1 MELKEGMIIEC
12 RRFTIQTK
20 DKRKVRQNVKKIG
33 GRLVSIL
40 VSAIIICLLTIIALY
55 LSIKL
60 DCVNGEKEYYKKEN
74 ERLQEKNRDLCMK
87 VAKYI
92 SKGR

>member
-1 MELKEGMIIEC
+1 M
-12 RRFTIQTK
+12 
-20 DKRKVRQNVKKIG
+20 
-33 GRLVSIL
+33 SIL
-40 VSAIIICLLTIIALY
+40 VSAIIICLLIIIALY

-60 DCVNGEKEYYKKEN
+60 DYANGEIEFYKKEN

>member
-1 MELKEGMIIEC
+1 M
-12 RRFTIQTK
+12 
-20 DKRKVRQNVKKIG
+20 
-33 GRLVSIL
+33 SIL
-40 VSAIIICLLTIIALY
+40 ISAIIICLLIIIALY

-60 DCVNGEKEYYKKEN
+60 DYANGEIEFYKKEN

-87 VAKYI
+87 VAEYI

>member
-1 MELKEGMIIEC
+1 MSILISAII
-12 RRFTIQTK
+12 
-20 DKRKVRQNVKKIG
+20 
-33 GRLVSIL
+33 VSIL
-40 VSAIIICLLTIIALY
+40 IIMAFY

-60 DCVNGEKEYYKKEN
+60 DYANGEIEYYKKEN

>member
-1 MELKEGMIIEC
+1 MLA
-12 RRFTIQTK
+12 
-20 DKRKVRQNVKKIG
+20 
-33 GRLVSIL
+33 L
-40 VSAIIICLLTIIALY
+40 VSAIIVCILIIMTFY

-60 DCVNGEKEYYKKEN
+60 DYANGEIEFYKKEN

>member
-1 MELKEGMIIEC
+1 MLA
-12 RRFTIQTK
+12 
-20 DKRKVRQNVKKIG
+20 
-33 GRLVSIL
+33 L
-40 VSAIIICLLTIIALY
+40 VSAIIVSILIIMTFY

-60 DCVNGEKEYYKKEN
+60 DYANGEKEYYKKEN
-74 ERLQEKNRDLCMK
+74 ERLQEKNRELCIK

>member
-1 MELKEGMIIEC
+1 M
-12 RRFTIQTK
+12 
-20 DKRKVRQNVKKIG
+20 
-33 GRLVSIL
+33 SIL
-40 VSAIIICLLTIIALY
+40 VSAIIICLLIIMAFY

-60 DCVNGEKEYYKKEN
+60 DYANGEIEFYKKEN

-87 VAKYI
+87 VARYI

>member
-1 MELKEGMIIEC
+1 M
-12 RRFTIQTK
+12 
-20 DKRKVRQNVKKIG
+20 
-33 GRLVSIL
+33 
-40 VSAIIICLLTIIALY
+40 ALY

-60 DCVNGEKEYYKKEN
+60 DYANAEIEFYKKEN

-87 VAKYI
+87 VARYI

>member
-1 MELKEGMIIEC
+1 MLA
-12 RRFTIQTK
+12 
-20 DKRKVRQNVKKIG
+20 
-33 GRLVSIL
+33 LVS
-40 VSAIIICLLTIIALY
+40 TIIVSVLIIMTFY

-60 DCVNGEKEYYKKEN
+60 DYANGEIEFYKKEN
-74 ERLQEKNRDLCMK
+74 KRLQEKNRDLCIK

>member
-1 MELKEGMIIEC
+1 MLA
-12 RRFTIQTK
+12 
-20 DKRKVRQNVKKIG
+20 
-33 GRLVSIL
+33 L
-40 VSAIIICLLTIIALY
+40 VSAIIVSILIIMTFY

-60 DCVNGEKEYYKKEN
+60 DYANGEIEFYKKEN
-74 ERLQEKNRDLCMK
+74 EILQEKNRDLCMK

>member
-1 MELKEGMIIEC
+1 MG
-12 RRFTIQTK
+12 
-20 DKRKVRQNVKKIG
+20 
-33 GRLVSIL
+33 IL
-40 VSAIIICLLTIIALY
+40 VSAIIICLLMIMALY

-60 DCVNGEKEYYKKEN
+60 DYANGEIEFYKKEN
-74 ERLQEKNRDLCMK
+74 ERLQEKNRELCVK

>member
-1 MELKEGMIIEC
+1 M
-12 RRFTIQTK
+12 
-20 DKRKVRQNVKKIG
+20 
-33 GRLVSIL
+33 SIL
-40 VSAIIICLLTIIALY
+40 VSAIIICLLIIMALY

-60 DCVNGEKEYYKKEN
+60 DYANGEIEFYKKEN
-74 ERLQEKNRDLCMK
+74 ERLQEKNRDLCIK

>member
-1 MELKEGMIIEC
+1 MLA
-12 RRFTIQTK
+12 
-20 DKRKVRQNVKKIG
+20 
-33 GRLVSIL
+33 L
-40 VSAIIICLLTIIALY
+40 VSAIIVSILIIMEFY
-55 LSIKL
+55 LSNKL
-60 DCVNGEKEYYKKEN
+60 NYANREIEFYKKEN

>member
-1 MELKEGMIIEC
+1 MLA
-12 RRFTIQTK
+12 
-20 DKRKVRQNVKKIG
+20 
-33 GRLVSIL
+33 L
-40 VSAIIICLLTIIALY
+40 VSAIIVSILIIMTFY

-60 DCVNGEKEYYKKEN
+60 DYANGEKEYYKKEN

>member
-1 MELKEGMIIEC
+1 MLA
-12 RRFTIQTK
+12 
-20 DKRKVRQNVKKIG
+20 
-33 GRLVSIL
+33 L
-40 VSAIIICLLTIIALY
+40 VSAIIICLLIIMALY

-60 DCVNGEKEYYKKEN
+60 DYANGEKEYYKKEN
-74 ERLQEKNRDLCMK
+74 ERLLEKNRELCMK